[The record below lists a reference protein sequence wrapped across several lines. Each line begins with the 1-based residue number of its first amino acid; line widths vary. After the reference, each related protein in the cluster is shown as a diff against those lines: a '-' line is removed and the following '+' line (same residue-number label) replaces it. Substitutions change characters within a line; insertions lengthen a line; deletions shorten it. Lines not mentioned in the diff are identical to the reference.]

1 MNFKIPAKVSR
12 HRAAHRSIL
21 VAAVILYIIS
31 LALVVYSLAVP

>member
-1 MNFKIPAKVSR
+1 MSFKIPTKVSR
-12 HRAAHRSIL
+12 HRSPHRNIL